1 MDSPTKRKKKQ
12 VNVRLQLPS
21 DIHDNITLHQKHLNR
36 KSEYVVSQEE
46 AHIDLL
52 RKASA
57 LLPHL
62 NK

>member
-1 MDSPTKRKKKQ
+1 MESIKRKKKRVNIRIQ
-12 VNVRLQLPS
+12 VPS
-21 DIHDNITLHQKHLNR
+21 EIHDNITLHQKHLNK

-52 RKASA
+52 RIAA
-57 LLPHL
+57 EALPHL